1 MLYRFLFLLPAF
13 LNHCFAGW
21 ACLAWPCRTA
31 RQGQASQ
38 PTLLYCTAALPLSKK
53 LWLPIR
59 ASNYKETEAQCFF
72 TRPNNMAVA
81 GVAGQ
86 RSVIAL
92 QSLPYGYLA
101 TRRGIA

>member
-21 ACLAWPCRTA
+21 ACRT
-31 RQGQASQ
+31 ASQ